1 MHIKNSIIN
10 FISEIRN
17 HEPSSKFSLGIV
29 TTSADF
35 SKSYFS
41 FPRKIKNWGYYFH
54 IVCPTS
60 NDAIQIINETT
71 GYFDEYFIDV
81 EKKNSSFSAEEIKYQ
96 NPLINFKSLYPNN
109 FATQACLDLIDFYKP
124 KSVFV
129 FGHGNIAFSLI
140 ESINEKNIILKWCPS
155 RSSKSIK
162 YNKLKSQFGKLE
174 TSDLSEDVSVFINTC
189 SYDSDF
195 YKNLLKFSELRIID
209 AAAKGSM
216 THIDKKEVNL
226 IDISARL
233 VNEVSFHLNG
243 NQYKQNFG
251 RKKDK
256 NNNYLVSGGYI
267 GKQDDLIVDS
277 YKNPTYIIGISDGN
291 GGFIKRLNKIYKN
304 T

>member
-41 FPRKIKNWGYYFH
+41 FPRKIENWGYYFH

-60 NDAIQIINETT
+60 NDAIQIINEMT
-71 GYFDEYFIDV
+71 GYIDEYFIDV

-291 GGFIKRLNKIYKN
+291 GGFVKRLNKIYKN